1 MEISNE
7 STVYEEIP
15 DYVERSCQA
24 LHPDWIILPR
34 IPTVEQFNS
43 GLGGWA
49 IAIYTLA
56 TIALMVIGAEYGWL
70 VYHFIK
76 NVPSTRLKSTI
87 WVNSLFLIAG
97 IMAVSSVVVP
107 QASQFVWGFY
117 QIYLTMVMYQFVS
130 LTMDWYG
137 GGSEMV
143 SLIGHQN
150 PINLRVPPACCC
162 FCCIPKDTPLS
173 ERKVLALRGCVYQMP
188 YVQTAMIFVTFLLL
202 LSGTTRT
209 GNYSPDDP
217 NLYIQLIIQISFFTG
232 MWALFSLV
240 GITLQYEKL
249 SEHHYRKKALLL
261 KLMMG
266 LTNLQTLVIDAL
278 VNYNV
283 IHCVNEE
290 ISGFAMGCVIKSSIV
305 LVESLVF
312 GSITLRLYQKHDDV
326 SDYGHL

>member
-1 MEISNE
+1 MDSVNQSETDHE
-7 STVYEEIP
+7 RPEYF
-15 DYVERSCQA
+15 ERSCQV
-24 LHPDWIILPR
+24 LHPDWIIQPR
-34 IPTVEQFNS
+34 IPTVGQFYS

-56 TIALMVIGAEYGWL
+56 TMVLMFIGAEYGWL

-76 NVPSTRLKSTI
+76 NVPSSRLVSTI
-87 WVNSLFLIAG
+87 WVNSLYLVAA
-97 IMAVSSVVVP
+97 IMAFSSVVVP

-117 QIYLTMVMYQFVS
+117 QIYLTMVMCHFVS
-130 LTMDWYG
+130 ITMDWYG

-143 SLIGHQN
+143 TLIGHQN

-162 FCCIPKDTPLS
+162 YCFIPKDTPLS
-173 ERKVLALRGCVYQMP
+173 ERKILALRGCVYQMP
-188 YVQTAMIFVTFLLL
+188 YVQTAMIFITFLLL

-209 GNYSPDDP
+209 GNLSPDDP
-217 NLYIQLIIQISFFTG
+217 YLYTQLIIQVSFFTG
-232 MWALFSLV
+232 IWALFSLV

-249 SEHHYRKKALLL
+249 SGHHYRTKALLL
-261 KLMMG
+261 KVMMG
-266 LTNLQTLVIDAL
+266 LTNLQTLIIDAL

-283 IHCVNEE
+283 IRCVNEE

-305 LVESLVF
+305 MIESIVF
-312 GSITLRLYQKHDDV
+312 GSLTLRLYQKHDDV